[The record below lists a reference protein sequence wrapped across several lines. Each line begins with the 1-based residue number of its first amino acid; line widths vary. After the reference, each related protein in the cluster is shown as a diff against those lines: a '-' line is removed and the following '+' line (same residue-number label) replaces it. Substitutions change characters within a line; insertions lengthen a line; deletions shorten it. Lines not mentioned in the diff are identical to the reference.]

1 MQPSSPSP
9 PLFALSLP
17 PPAGQSG
24 LRFQLVLTVSR
35 TAAAGVCLC
44 HQEAKPCHAGLST
57 LSPIQTSSRMAKRL
71 RKELADLRKDPPSSC
86 SAGPVGDDLFHW
98 QATILGPADSPYA
111 NGLFF
116 LKFQFPPD
124 YPHKP
129 PKVVFET
136 KIYHPNINSSGSIC
150 VDVLKDN
157 WSPVLTVPK
166 VLLSISSLL
175 TDPNFDD
182 PLVVEIST
190 QARQDPKKYEATARE
205 WTRKYAM

>member
-1 MQPSSPSP
+1 
-9 PLFALSLP
+9 
-17 PPAGQSG
+17 
-24 LRFQLVLTVSR
+24 
-35 TAAAGVCLC
+35 
-44 HQEAKPCHAGLST
+44 
-57 LSPIQTSSRMAKRL
+57 MAKRL
-71 RKELADLRKDPPSSC
+71 RKELSDLRNDPPASC

-116 LKFQFPPD
+116 LNMQFPPD

-129 PKVVFET
+129 PKVTFQT
-136 KIYHPNINSSGSIC
+136 KIYHPNINASGAIC

-166 VLLSISSLL
+166 LLLSISSLL

-182 PLVVEIST
+182 PLVAEISN
-190 QARQDPKKYEATARE
+190 QAQQDKEKFEATAKE

>member
-1 MQPSSPSP
+1 
-9 PLFALSLP
+9 
-17 PPAGQSG
+17 
-24 LRFQLVLTVSR
+24 
-35 TAAAGVCLC
+35 
-44 HQEAKPCHAGLST
+44 
-57 LSPIQTSSRMAKRL
+57 MAKRL

-166 VLLSISSLL
+166 LLLSISSLL

-182 PLVVEIST
+182 PLVIEISN

-205 WTRKYAM
+205 WTRKYAMM